1 MAIIS
6 ISRPFCSKGKLIAEE
21 VARRLGYEC
30 ISREILIEASGQ
42 FNVPEVQLAKAI
54 HDGPSFFERLTHGK
68 EKYVAIVRAALLNY
82 VKKDKVVYHGL
93 AGHFFLQGIS
103 HAIKVRTVADLNV
116 RVQEEMI
123 RENVTETVAR
133 KRLQNDDIESE
144 RWSQYVYG
152 MDQSDPELYD
162 IILNLNQISIDDCVG
177 AICHAASFSSFATT
191 EESARVLGNLA
202 LAATAKAMIVER
214 YPDAITSADDGV
226 INIQI
231 PHTVSNKNAVIS
243 EIEKKIGSAEG
254 VRSVAVNVQEEITP
268 RSLMYMS
275 RS

>member
-68 EKYVAIVRAALLNY
+68 EKYVAIVRAALLNH

-103 HAIKVRTVADLNV
+103 HAIKVRTIADINV

-162 IILNLNQISIDDCVG
+162 IILNLNQISIDDCVD
-177 AICHAASFSSFATT
+177 AICHAESFSSFATT

-202 LAATAKAMIVER
+202 LAATAKALIVDR
-214 YPDAITSADDGV
+214 YPDAITFADDGV
-226 INIQI
+226 INVQI